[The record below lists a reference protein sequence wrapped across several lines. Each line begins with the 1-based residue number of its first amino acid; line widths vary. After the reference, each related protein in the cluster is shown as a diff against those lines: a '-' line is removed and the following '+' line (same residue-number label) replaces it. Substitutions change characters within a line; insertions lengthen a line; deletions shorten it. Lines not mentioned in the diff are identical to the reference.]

1 MVPDPTQLTNPPVFM
16 GRKSLSWGRTLG
28 EKGRN
33 PLFPFS
39 ARPMNCRAVQKSG
52 VLGNRQS
59 LRSGASLPP
68 PTHCL
73 HPFRMIEILPEI
85 LSWFFSTFG
94 KRKKS
99 DYMHRILIEW
109 LQRSLSISGTCQLI
123 QQNIN
128 PHSSRMK
135 PTILKSSFLT
145 FCLGWAPLEGSRWGL
160 PAPDFFPYM
169 QKMPPRILPSAPAIK
184 LCCVPLDFKWAM
196 NHYYIL
202 KKWKDFGCWAVHQ
215 LKS

>member
-1 MVPDPTQLTNPPVFM
+1 MGYLEIGKDCIQGHPP
-16 GRKSLSWGRTLG
+16 
-28 EKGRN
+28 
-33 PLFPFS
+33 
-39 ARPMNCRAVQKSG
+39 
-52 VLGNRQS
+52 
-59 LRSGASLPP
+59 PP

-73 HPFRMIEILPEI
+73 HLFRMIEILPEI

-99 DYMHRILIEW
+99 ESMHRILIER

-135 PTILKSSFLT
+135 PTIFKSSFLT
-145 FCLGWAPLEGSRWGL
+145 FCSGWAPLEGSRWGL

-169 QKMPPRILPSAPAIK
+169 QKMPPRIPPSAPAIK

-196 NHYYIL
+196 NHYYIF
-202 KKWKDFGCWAVHQ
+202 KKQKDFGCWANAPAKV
-215 LKS
+215 LEETAEVVLADLGLCL